1 MRTSALMRALPLLLV
16 VPCAAVAQGP
26 LPAPPKP
33 SLEEME
39 HPGSQHMADILSLR
53 DAARVSL
60 FLGDREAAVETFR
73 AAVRLASR
81 AGDAQ
86 TACRLLEELRAMSG
100 SLDGPLPGTARPR
113 TEVVG

>member
-1 MRTSALMRALPLLLV
+1 MRLSALMRALPLLLV
-16 VPCAAVAQGP
+16 VPCAAAAQGT

-39 HPGSQHMADILSLR
+39 HPGSQHLADVLSLR

-60 FLGDREAAVETFR
+60 LMGDRQAALETFR
-73 AAVRLASR
+73 AAVRLAAR
-81 AGDAQ
+81 AGDAH

-100 SLDGPLPGTARPR
+100 SLEGALPAAARPR
-113 TEVVG
+113 TDAIG